1 MSISAELRLVIEA
14 DDAGFEYKQAQ
25 NADREA

>member
-1 MSISAELRLVIEA
+1 MSISVNRRLVIGA
-14 DDAGFEYKQAQ
+14 DHAGFGYKQAQ